1 MRWGQRKYTAK
12 DFKPGINIGLRHD
25 TRATIDLDCPEAIK
39 VAGRFLPPTD
49 TSGKESTPDSH
60 WWYEPVNGEPP
71 YTKFTVTDNNTT
83 ILELRFGSNKQTVI
97 PPSIHPNG
105 ERYVGRNGEGV
116 YRWDAAEME
125 RGVRMITTAT
135 LISRHLPKPR
145 DMGVLMTLMTAMTMN
160 CRDILRAVW
169 DSFRG

>member
-1 MRWGQRKYTAK
+1 M
-12 DFKPGINIGLRHD
+12 
-25 TRATIDLDCPEAIK
+25 
-39 VAGRFLPPTD
+39 
-49 TSGKESTPDSH
+49 
-60 WWYEPVNGEPP
+60 NGEPP